1 MPRNTLTFRFGK
13 TIGLFYLFCMAAGI
27 FTIAAEKIYYL
38 IKQTEMPGY
47 GLSFAVIIFLNA
59 FVIFAAI
66 FFIVEIILF
75 IIDCFRIKKI
85 VNGGLKNDSN
95 PLYLCFDYL
104 LFSIS
109 IFVPI
114 AYMCAILP
122 NIK

>member
-1 MPRNTLTFRFGK
+1 
-13 TIGLFYLFCMAAGI
+13 MAAGI

-38 IKQTEMPGY
+38 IKQAEMPGY

-85 VNGGLKNDSN
+85 VNGGLKNDSIRFICV
-95 PLYLCFDYL
+95 LIIYCFQFQFLCR
-104 LFSIS
+104 
-109 IFVPI
+109 
-114 AYMCAILP
+114 
-122 NIK
+122 